1 MFFEKNIVVSIGY
14 NGIIVTLHTATKIKN
29 KIFFKELNEENQ
41 KQLST
46 FFGRHKRAKIYILLD
61 TIDQTYKK
69 KFYPSVKRI
78 DLPNLIKR
86 DLGTSANK
94 DSLAGYIIQ
103 KSTLDENKNKKW
115 ETILVNV
122 SINEEITKW
131 LDFLMLLPN
140 LVVGIYTV
148 PIESFS
154 IIQKII
160 KNRNQEKLLEE
171 KARNKNIKKNFFSFK
186 KTNKVVAKKDIF
198 HAYCLVVHCKISGYR
213 QIVFSENGTIFTR
226 LISYDISKDDFVN
239 NYEQD
244 LYSTYEY
251 LKRTF
256 HDIESP
262 NVLVINIV
270 SEETLAKLSN
280 VNSTSFEIKNFTPF
294 QASKKLGI
302 RTTITNENSY
312 CDILL
317 SRLFFKSK
325 KLLLLK
331 TPKISSAKT
340 FFNIARF
347 SYYFNLF
354 LVISF
359 FVEILLNINLRLD
372 YEKKFDDIE
381 VEKFKSFEELNK
393 LQNQVLDSEGGEGG
407 DLINIEKSI
416 EFGKIDEIL
425 GEKNILLFD
434 ALDKISFVKKHNL
447 ILDRIDYSIQGYNS
461 SSPSVNNNY
470 SIALSGK
477 LINISGNIDDLFRE
491 FDYLTSDGTEI
502 FKGNNIR
509 YSKLPRDIDFNKK
522 YYDFPVNFTINSK

>member
-14 NGIIVTLHTATKIKN
+14 NGVIVALHKATKITN

-41 KQLST
+41 KQLSI
-46 FFGRHKRAKIYILLD
+46 FFEKHKRAKIYILLD

-86 DLGTSANK
+86 DLGASSSK
-94 DSLAGYIIQ
+94 DSLKGYIIQ
-103 KSTLDENKNKKW
+103 KSTLDENKTKKW
-115 ETILVNV
+115 ETILVSV
-122 SINEEITKW
+122 SMNEEIAKW

-140 LVVGIYTV
+140 LVVGVYTV

-154 IIQKII
+154 IIKKII
-160 KNRNQEKLLEE
+160 KNRNQEKELEE
-171 KARNKNIKKNFFSFK
+171 KIKNKAIKKNFFSFK
-186 KTNKVVAKKDIF
+186 KEKKIIAKKDVF

-213 QIVFSENGTIFTR
+213 QIIFSENGTILTR
-226 LISYDISKDDFVN
+226 LVNYDISKDDFIT

-256 HDIESP
+256 NDIASP

-270 SEETLAKLSN
+270 SKETVEKLSN
-280 VNSTSFEIKNFTPF
+280 FKSNSFEIRNFTPF
-294 QASKKLGI
+294 QASKQLGI
-302 RTTITNENSY
+302 RTTITDENSY

-331 TPKISSAKT
+331 TPKITSAKR
-340 FFNIARF
+340 FFAVTRF
-347 SYYFNLF
+347 SYYLNLF
-354 LVISF
+354 LIIF
-359 FVEILLNINLRLD
+359 LFVEILSNINLRLE
-372 YEKKFDDIE
+372 YEKRFDEIE
-381 VEKFKSFEELNK
+381 VEKFKSYEELNK
-393 LQNQVLDSEGGEGG
+393 LQNKVLDSKGNEEK

-416 EFGKIDEIL
+416 EFGKIDEVL
-425 GEKNILLFD
+425 SKKNILLFENI
-434 ALDKISFVKKHNL
+434 DKISFVKKHNL

-461 SSPSVNNNY
+461 SSPSIENNY
-470 SIALSGK
+470 SISLSGT
-477 LINISGNIDDLFRE
+477 LINNSGNIDDLFRE
-491 FDYLTSDGTEI
+491 FDYLTSDGIEI
-502 FKGNNIR
+502 FSSNNIK

-522 YYDFPVNFTINSK
+522 YYDFPVNFTITSK